1 MNLWR
6 PRILVLLAVTSIY
19 LYGFPSATLT
29 YSGVLLFHL
38 GAGLA
43 LTVLIVPYFVN
54 CWREQKFANRLGWSL
69 LALGA
74 ILGIVLIKIGTPHR
88 LKNLLYAHIVL
99 CVAGVFF
106 LAWSWLGARKWL
118 GEGSTAAALRFAVVL
133 GAMAGLSGGGWGGGH
148 GAWEKADLVKNTARF
163 TETMDGEG
171 GGTA

>member
-43 LTVLIVPYFVN
+43 LTILMVPYFVN

-88 LKNLLYAHIVL
+88 LKNWLYAHIAF
-99 CVAGVFF
+99 CVAGVFSICRIGVSNIP
-106 LAWSWLGARKWL
+106 LKSSAGSWQPAHHFEL
-118 GEGSTAAALRFAVVL
+118 
-133 GAMAGLSGGGWGGGH
+133 
-148 GAWEKADLVKNTARF
+148 F
-163 TETMDGEG
+163 TPATSCMYSMLFRYH
-171 GGTA
+171 

>member
-38 GAGLA
+38 GAGLV
-43 LTVLIVPYFVN
+43 LTVLMVPYFVN

-88 LKNLLYAHIVL
+88 LKNWLYAHIAF

-106 LAWSWLGARKWL
+106 LAVSWLGL
-118 GEGSTAAALRFAVVL
+118 GQWV
-133 GAMAGLSGGGWGGGH
+133 
-148 GAWEKADLVKNTARF
+148 
-163 TETMDGEG
+163 G
-171 GGTA
+171 GGTLAAGPRLAGGLVA

>member
-38 GAGLA
+38 GAGVV
-43 LTVLIVPYFVN
+43 LTVLMVAYFVN

-69 LALGA
+69 LAAGA

-88 LKNLLYAHIVL
+88 LWNLLCAHILL
-99 CVAGVFF
+99 CVAGGCFV
-106 LAWSWLGARKWL
+106 SWA
-118 GEGSTAAALRFAVVL
+118 SV
-133 GAMAGLSGGGWGGGH
+133 
-148 GAWEKADLVKNTARF
+148 
-163 TETMDGEG
+163 
-171 GGTA
+171 

>member
-38 GAGLA
+38 GAGVA
-43 LTVLIVPYFVN
+43 LTILMVPYFVN
-54 CWREQKFANRLGWSL
+54 CWQEQKFANRLGWSL
-69 LALGA
+69 LAAGA

-88 LKNLLYAHIVL
+88 LKNWLYAHIAL

-106 LAWSWLGARKWL
+106 LAWSWLGSR
-118 GEGSTAAALRFAVVL
+118 EGVGGGS
-133 GAMAGLSGGGWGGGH
+133 GGAGLRVAGGVVAQGGFGGGGWGG
-148 GAWEKADLVKNTARF
+148 
-163 TETMDGEG
+163 
-171 GGTA
+171 

>member
-6 PRILVLLAVTSIY
+6 PRILVLLAVSSIY

-38 GAGLA
+38 GAGLV

-54 CWREQKFANRLGWSL
+54 CWREQKFANRFGWSL

-88 LKNLLYAHIVL
+88 FKNWLYAHIAL
-99 CVAGVFF
+99 CAAGVFF
-106 LAWSWLGARKWL
+106 LAWSWLGSRKWL
-118 GEGSTAAALRFAVVL
+118 GER
-133 GAMAGLSGGGWGGGH
+133 
-148 GAWEKADLVKNTARF
+148 
-163 TETMDGEG
+163 
-171 GGTA
+171 